1 MQKIDARRHSSPSL
15 FSPSQQLNR
24 QRGVTF
30 PPQILSRPLTSPPP
44 LIPSPARD
52 PEKSRHPSKDLAKAP
67 IQKDN
72 EKARLFSTDRN
83 KQQSARDQGPR
94 DADKGRATSSQEQVS
109 KDSEKNRSPREISQK
124 DSDKNDMS
132 GREPEKRSFHKDS
145 DAKETERGRP
155 PSRDPV
161 RETEKRREINR
172 ESEKGRQTSRDSG
185 SRDTNRTKSSSRD
198 ASNKD
203 FDKARSLSKDTGQRD
218 SEKHRRYSQ
227 ETDKASGQ
235 GKDRVSRR
243 ESDKSGRPPSRDS
256 INRSTDRNKDFG
268 SGKDR
273 NSGAQLKQAA
283 DDNRN
288 VRLVPAGS
296 GMSSPLVGTAVL
308 TGQQRSGSVKPI
320 DKHGKEQEVTG
331 NLLPRH
337 RPAPNAHGTQAPAS
351 LNKDSAFGKNTSSQP
366 SFQKSSTRKSNEHP
380 SGTATGAAMKPL
392 WPSWTPAEDHVVKQG
407 AVHLASP
414 AAALV
419 AKDKHSKVKTA
430 GSREV
435 SKDREREKQP
445 KVVQN
450 SSNKIPLLN
459 NNNNNTKASSSA
471 NTHAANTS
479 FHNNS
484 KASVVGNNTKA
495 HVKVQGEKPENQAVQ
510 DRLKNRENYSC
521 AERKNSSSHDGLK
534 QSGVAIEKDARS
546 SAEPF
551 TKQTANQVLV
561 STREK
566 KRPVKPIG
574 ETPVKIDSKTDPNG
588 TSSVGGESSSCPTTT
603 TSTVSPAGQE
613 TRCSARPIRF
623 SPSVSSSSSDG
634 SESDSQNQLDE
645 DELRKKHSRMELQD
659 HSDLLSQGTEDEGDG
674 PYDDQDRAMD
684 DKHHED
690 DSDGSGSAKRRYP
703 RRSARARSNM
713 FFGLTPFYGVRSYG
727 EEDLPFYGGAD
738 GAGAVVKRR
747 SGFRK
752 KSAEGQVDGAD
763 DMSTTS
769 SSGDSDEDEDGEI
782 KPRGKDSYYYNFT
795 RTIINPSDGLP
806 SIEGLDQCLG
816 KGSQLQRFLK
826 DEAQQQQRAQGKAD
840 EDMLSSLYVN
850 KKKYGCLSL
859 NIFNRDQSH

>member
-52 PEKSRHPSKDLAKAP
+52 PEKSRHPSKDSARAP
-67 IQKDN
+67 TQKDN
-72 EKARLFSTDRN
+72 EKARLVSADRN
-83 KQQSARDQGPR
+83 KLQSAREQGLR
-94 DADKGRATSSQEQVS
+94 DADKGWATSSTQEQVS
-109 KDSEKNRSPREISQK
+109 KDCEKNRSPREISQK
-124 DSDKNDMS
+124 DSDKNETS

-145 DAKETERGRP
+145 DVKESERGRP

-161 RETEKRREINR
+161 RETEKRREFNR
-172 ESEKGRQTSRDSG
+172 EAEKGRQTSKDS
-185 SRDTNRTKSSSRD
+185 NRTKSASRD
-198 ASNKD
+198 AVNKD
-203 FDKARSLSKDTGQRD
+203 FDKARSLSKDAGQRD

-243 ESDKSGRPPSRDS
+243 ESDKSSRPSSRDS
-256 INRSTDRNKDFG
+256 INRSADRNKD

-273 NSGAQLKQAA
+273 NAGTQLKQAA
-283 DDNRN
+283 DDNGS

-296 GMSSPLVGTAVL
+296 GLSSPLVGTAVL
-308 TGQQRSGSVKPI
+308 TGQQRSGSNRPT
-320 DKHGKEQEVTG
+320 DKHGKEQEVTV

-337 RPAPNAHGTQAPAS
+337 RPAPNAHGTHAPAS
-351 LNKDSAFGKNTSSQP
+351 LNKESAFGKNPSSQP
-366 SFQKSSTRKSNEHP
+366 PFQKSSARKSNEHP
-380 SGTATGAAMKPL
+380 SGPTTGAPAKPL
-392 WPSWTPAEDHVVKQG
+392 WPSWTPAEDQVVKQG

-435 SKDREREKQP
+435 SKDRGREKQP
-445 KVVQN
+445 KVAPN

-459 NNNNNTKASSSA
+459 NNNNNTKASSSSNA
-471 NTHAANTS
+471 HAANTS

-484 KASVVGNNTKA
+484 KALVLGNNTKA

-534 QSGVAIEKDARS
+534 QSGLAIEKDVRS
-546 SAEPF
+546 PPEPF
-551 TKQTANQVLV
+551 TKKAANQVLA

-566 KRPVKPIG
+566 KKPVKPVSESPI
-574 ETPVKIDSKTDPNG
+574 KIHSKSDPNG
-588 TSSVGGESSSCPTTT
+588 TGCVGGESSSCPTTT

-613 TRCSARPIRF
+613 TRCSVRPVCF
-623 SPSVSSSSSDG
+623 LPSISSSSSSSDG

-645 DELRKKHSRMELQD
+645 DVLRQKHSHLELQD
-659 HSDLLSQGTEDEGDG
+659 HCDLLSQGTEDEGDG
-674 PYDDQDRAMD
+674 PDDDRDRAMD

-782 KPRGKDSYYYNFT
+782 RPRGKDSYYYNFT

-826 DEAQQQQRAQGKAD
+826 DEAQQQQRTQGKAD
-840 EDMLSSLYVN
+840 EDMLSSLYV
-850 KKKYGCLSL
+850 KKKWLPL
-859 NIFNRDQSH
+859 KF

>member
-1 MQKIDARRHSSPSL
+1 M
-15 FSPSQQLNR
+15 
-24 QRGVTF
+24 
-30 PPQILSRPLTSPPP
+30 TSPPP

-52 PEKSRHPSKDLAKAP
+52 PEKSRHPSKDLAKVP

-83 KQQSARDQGPR
+83 KQQSARDT
-94 DADKGRATSSQEQVS
+94 DKGRAASSQEQVS
-109 KDSEKNRSPREISQK
+109 KDSEKNRLPKEIIQK
-124 DSDKNDMS
+124 DFDKNDTP

-145 DAKETERGRP
+145 DVKEAERGRP

-172 ESEKGRQTSRDSG
+172 EYEKGRQTSRES
-185 SRDTNRTKSSSRD
+185 NRTKSSSRD

-203 FDKARSLSKDTGQRD
+203 FDKARSLSKDAGQRD
-218 SEKHRRYSQ
+218 SEKHRRYIQ
-227 ETDKASGQ
+227 EADKASGQ

-243 ESDKSGRPPSRDS
+243 ESDKSSRPPSRDS
-256 INRSTDRNKDFG
+256 INRSTDRSKDFG

-273 NSGAQLKQAA
+273 NSQLKQATN
-283 DDNRN
+283 DNRN

-308 TGQQRSGSVKPI
+308 TGQQRSGSSKPVE
-320 DKHGKEQEVTG
+320 KHGKEQEVSG
-331 NLLPRH
+331 NLLHRH
-337 RPAPNAHGTQAPAS
+337 RPAPNAHGTQAPAT
-351 LNKDSAFGKNTSSQP
+351 LNKDSAFGKNTSSQL
-366 SFQKSSTRKSNEHP
+366 QKSSTRKSNEHP
-380 SGTATGAAMKPL
+380 SGPATGAAMKPL
-392 WPSWTPAEDHVVKQG
+392 WPSWTPAEDHKQG
-407 AVHLASP
+407 AVHLASS

-450 SSNKIPLLN
+450 SSSSKFPLLN
-459 NNNNNTKASSSA
+459 NNNNNTKAGSSA
-471 NTHAANTS
+471 NTHVANIS
-479 FHNNS
+479 FHNNI
-484 KASVVGNNTKA
+484 KTSVLGNSTKA
-495 HVKVQGEKPENQAVQ
+495 HVKVQGEKPENQVIQ
-510 DRLKNRENYSC
+510 DRLKNRENYTC
-521 AERKNSSSHDGLK
+521 TERRYSFSHDGLK
-534 QSGVAIEKDARS
+534 QSGLASGLAIEKDVRS

-551 TKQTANQVLV
+551 AKQTVNQALV

-566 KRPVKPIG
+566 KRPVKQIS
-574 ETPVKIDSKTDPNG
+574 ETPVRIDSKTDPNG
-588 TSSVGGESSSCPTTT
+588 TGSVGGQSSSCPTTT
-603 TSTVSPAGQE
+603 TSNVSPVGQE
-613 TRCSARPIRF
+613 MRCSTRPVRF

-645 DELRKKHSRMELQD
+645 DELRKRRSHMELQD
-659 HSDLLSQGTEDEGDG
+659 HSDLLSQGTEDECDG

-769 SSGDSDEDEDGEI
+769 SSGDSDEDEDGEV

-816 KGSQLQRFLK
+816 KGSQLQCFLK
-826 DEAQQQQRAQGKAD
+826 DEAQQQQRVQGKAD
-840 EDMLSSLYVN
+840 EDMLNSLYV
-850 KKKYGCLSL
+850 KK
-859 NIFNRDQSH
+859 NFFNLLYI